1 MRWIFFVSIF
11 ALYFGANIYLL
22 FRGLHSLPQGMS
34 RIVFATAVCFL
45 ALIFLA
51 GMFFENK
58 FPVWITS
65 VIQHIGG
72 TWLISLVYLVPIVL
86 IIDIVCLINKYLPFL
101 PKFLTLNPQTTGL
114 YTFFSVAGLLV
125 IILIFGIVKF
135 NNPSVVK
142 PDFKTSK
149 QLRNSP
155 KIVVA
160 SDLHLGYVTGSN
172 KLNDFVE
179 LINSQNPDIV
189 LLCGDIFDRSVRPV
203 ESKNMLSKL
212 KEIKA
217 PLGVYVVPGNHE
229 YYGDR
234 EKAFRYLSETF
245 ILLRDSV
252 AQPAEDIYIV
262 GRDDRT
268 NANRKPLSEI
278 MQGIDHNKL
287 IILLDHQP
295 QHLEEAMN
303 AGVDF
308 QFSGHTHDGQVW
320 PVSSIARKLYE
331 KSYGYLKKGNTQYY
345 ITSGLGL
352 WGAHL
357 RIGTRSEILVLENYT
372 DINIKQ

>member
-1 MRWIFFVSIF
+1 MFFILIL
-11 ALYFGANIYLL
+11 AAYLGANIYLL
-22 FRGLHSLPQGMS
+22 IRGLHALPHGVFRTIFS
-34 RIVFATAVCFL
+34 IVVCFL
-45 ALIFLA
+45 ALIFFI

-58 FPVWITS
+58 FPIGVVS
-65 VIQHIGG
+65 VMQYIGG
-72 TWLISLVYLVPIVL
+72 TWLCSLLYFVPIVL
-86 IIDIVCLINKYLPFL
+86 VIDIVRLINRFFPFL
-101 PKFLTLNPQTTGL
+101 PKFFAVNPQATGL
-114 YTFFSVAGLLV
+114 YVFFSIV
-125 IILIFGIVKF
+125 GIVAVIFVTGVIRF
-135 NNPSVVK
+135 NNPSVIK
-142 PDFKTSK
+142 PDFKTNK
-149 QLRNSP
+149 QINSVP

-160 SDLHLGYVTGSN
+160 SDLHLGYTIGSN

-179 LINSQNPDIV
+179 FINSQNPDIV

-203 ESKNMLSKL
+203 ESKNMLAKL

-217 PLGVYVVPGNHE
+217 SKGIYAVPGNHE

-245 ILLRDSV
+245 VLLRDSI
-252 AQPAEDIYIV
+252 AKPTEDIYIV

-268 NANRKPLSEI
+268 NKNRKPLKEI

-295 QHLEEAMN
+295 QHLEEAQE

-308 QFSGHTHDGQVW
+308 QFSGHTHDGQIIPINFV
-320 PVSSIARKLYE
+320 ANKLYE
-331 KSYGYLKKGNTQYY
+331 KSYGYLKKGDTQYY

-357 RIGTRSEILVLENYT
+357 RIGTRSEIVVMENYT
-372 DINIKQ
+372 NTQK

>member
-1 MRWIFFVSIF
+1 MKWMFFISIF
-11 ALYFGANIYLL
+11 AVYLGANIYLL
-22 FRGLHSLPQGMS
+22 LRGLHALPHGGAF
-34 RIVFATAVCFL
+34 RIVFSTAVCFL
-45 ALIFLA
+45 ALIFFV

-58 FPVWITS
+58 FPIGVVS
-65 VIQHIGG
+65 VMQHIGG
-72 TWLISLVYLVPIVL
+72 TWLCSLLYFVPIVL
-86 IIDIVCLINKYLPFL
+86 IIDIVQIINRFFPFL
-101 PKFLTLNPQTTGL
+101 PGFFTANPQTTGL
-114 YTFFSVAGLLV
+114 YMFFSVV
-125 IILIFGIVKF
+125 GIVAVILVGGIIRF

-142 PDFKTSK
+142 PDFKTDK
-149 QLRNSP
+149 RINSIP

-160 SDLHLGYVTGSN
+160 SDLHLGYTTGSN

-203 ESKNMLSKL
+203 ESKNMLAKL

-217 PLGVYVVPGNHE
+217 PKGIYAVPGNHE
-229 YYGDR
+229 YYGNR

-245 ILLRDSV
+245 VLLRDSI
-252 AQPAEDIYIV
+252 AQPTEDIYII

-268 NANRKPLSEI
+268 NRKRKPLKEI
-278 MQGIDHNKL
+278 MRGIDHNKL

-295 QHLEEAMN
+295 QHLEEAQD

-308 QFSGHTHDGQVW
+308 QFSGHTHDGQVF
-320 PVSSIARKLYE
+320 PINLITRKLYE
-331 KSYGYLKKGNTQYY
+331 KSYGYLRKGNTQYY

-357 RIGTRSEILVLENYT
+357 RIGTRSEIVVLDNYT
-372 DINIKQ
+372 DIQK

>member
-1 MRWIFFVSIF
+1 MCRIVFSAAICFFALIFFV
-11 ALYFGANIYLL
+11 
-22 FRGLHSLPQGMS
+22 
-34 RIVFATAVCFL
+34 
-45 ALIFLA
+45 

-58 FPVWITS
+58 FPI
-65 VIQHIGG
+65 VIVSAMQHVGG
-72 TWLISLVYLVPIVL
+72 TWLCSLLYFVPIVL
-86 IIDIVCLINKYLPFL
+86 IIDIVRLINRFFPFL
-101 PKFLTLNPQTTGL
+101 PEFFNANPQTASV
-114 YTFFSVAGLLV
+114 YVFFSVAGTVAVILV
-125 IILIFGIVKF
+125 AGIIRF
-135 NNPSVVK
+135 NNPSVAK
-142 PDFKTSK
+142 PDFRTDK
-149 QLRNSP
+149 RINSVP

-160 SDLHLGYVTGSN
+160 SDLHLGYTIGSN

-179 LINSQNPDIV
+179 FINKQNPDIV

-203 ESKNMLSKL
+203 ESKNMLAKL

-217 PLGVYVVPGNHE
+217 PMGIYAVPGNHE

-245 ILLRDSV
+245 VLLRDSV
-252 AQPAEDIYIV
+252 AQPTGDICIV

-268 NANRKPLSEI
+268 NANRKPLKEI

-295 QHLEEAMN
+295 QHLEEALE

-320 PVSSIARKLYE
+320 PLNYVTGKLYE
-331 KSYGYLKKGNTQYY
+331 KSYGYLRKDSTQYY

-357 RIGTRSEILVLENYT
+357 RIGTRSEIVVLENYA
-372 DINIKQ
+372 DIRK

>member
-11 ALYFGANIYLL
+11 AAYFGANIYLL
-22 FRGLHSLPQGMS
+22 FRGLHSLPQGVY
-34 RIVFATAVCFL
+34 RTVFAITVCFL

-58 FPVWITS
+58 FPVRITS
-65 VIQHIGG
+65 AIQHIGG

-86 IIDIVCLINKYLPFL
+86 IIDIVCLINRYFPFL
-101 PKFLTLNPQTTGL
+101 PGFLTVNPQTAGL
-114 YTFFSVAGLLV
+114 YAFFSVAGILAL
-125 IILIFGIVKF
+125 ILIFGTVKF
-135 NNPSVVK
+135 NSPSVIK
-142 PDFKTSK
+142 SDFKTSK
-149 QLRNSP
+149 QLRKVP
-155 KIVVA
+155 KIVLA
-160 SDLHLGYVTGSN
+160 SDLHLGYVNGSR

-189 LLCGDIFDRSVRPV
+189 LLCGDIFDRSTRPL
-203 ESKNMLSKL
+203 ESKNMLAKL
-212 KEIKA
+212 REINA
-217 PLGVYVVPGNHE
+217 PLGVYAVPGNHE

-252 AQPAEDIYIV
+252 VMPSEDIYIV

-268 NANRKPLSEI
+268 NRNRKPLNEI
-278 MQGIDHNKL
+278 MQGIDHNRL

-308 QFSGHTHDGQVW
+308 QFSGHTHDGQIW
-320 PVSSIARKLYE
+320 PVSYITGKLYE

-345 ITSGLGL
+345 ITSGLGI

-372 DINIKQ
+372 DTQQ

>member
-1 MRWIFFVSIF
+1 M
-11 ALYFGANIYLL
+11 
-22 FRGLHSLPQGMS
+22 PQGVY
-34 RIVFATAVCFL
+34 RVVFVATVCFL

-58 FPVWITS
+58 FPVCMTS
-65 VIQHIGG
+65 AIQHVGG
-72 TWLISLVYLVPIVL
+72 TWLISLIYLVPIVL
-86 IIDIVCLINKYLPFL
+86 IIDIVCLINRFFPFF
-101 PKFLTLNPQTTGL
+101 PNCITANPQMSGL
-114 YTFFSVAGLLV
+114 YTFFSVAGLLA
-125 IILIFGIVKF
+125 IILVYGIIKF
-135 NNPSVVK
+135 NSPSVIK

-149 QLRNSP
+149 QVRNTP

-172 KLNDFVE
+172 KLNDFVK
-179 LINSQNPDIV
+179 LINTQNPDIV

-203 ESKNMLSKL
+203 ESKNMLAKL

-217 PLGVYVVPGNHE
+217 PLGVYAVPGNHE

-234 EKAFRYLSETF
+234 EKTFRYLSETF

-252 AQPAEDIYIV
+252 VQPAEDIYIV

-268 NANRKPLSEI
+268 NENRKPLKEI

-320 PVSSIARKLYE
+320 PVSFITSKLYE
-331 KSYGYLKKGNTQYY
+331 KSHGYLKKGETQYY
-345 ITSGLGL
+345 VTSGLGI

-357 RIGTRSEILVLENYT
+357 RIGTRSEIVVLENYT
-372 DINIKQ
+372 DTPLK

>member
-1 MRWIFFVSIF
+1 MFRVVFSAVICFFALIFFV
-11 ALYFGANIYLL
+11 
-22 FRGLHSLPQGMS
+22 
-34 RIVFATAVCFL
+34 
-45 ALIFLA
+45 

-58 FPVWITS
+58 FPI
-65 VIQHIGG
+65 VIVSAMQHVGG
-72 TWLISLVYLVPIVL
+72 TWLCSLLYFVPIVL
-86 IIDIVCLINKYLPFL
+86 IIDIVRLINRFLPFL
-101 PKFLTLNPQTTGL
+101 PKLFTVNPQITNL
-114 YTFFSVAGLLV
+114 YVFFSVVGIVA
-125 IILIFGIVKF
+125 IILVSGIIRF
-135 NNPSVVK
+135 NHPSVMK
-142 PDFKTSK
+142 PDFKTDK
-149 QLRNSP
+149 QINNIP

-160 SDLHLGYVTGSN
+160 SDLHLGYTIGSN

-179 LINSQNPDIV
+179 FINNQNPDIV
-189 LLCGDIFDRSVRPV
+189 LLCGDIFDRSIRPV

-217 PLGVYVVPGNHE
+217 PMGIYAVPGNHE
-229 YYGDR
+229 YYGNR
-234 EKAFRYLSETF
+234 EKAFRYLSEVF
-245 ILLRDSV
+245 VLLRDSV

-268 NANRKPLSEI
+268 NRNRKPLKKI

-295 QHLEEAMN
+295 QHLEEAQE

-320 PVSSIARKLYE
+320 PVSLIASKLYE

-357 RIGTRSEILVLENYT
+357 RIGTRSEIVVLENYT
-372 DINIKQ
+372 TIRK

>member
-1 MRWIFFVSIF
+1 MKWIIFASIF
-11 ALYFGANIYLL
+11 AAYFGANIYLL
-22 FRGLHSLPQGMS
+22 LRSLHSLPHGWFRTVLS
-34 RIVFATAVCFL
+34 ILICFL
-45 ALIFLA
+45 ALIFFA

-58 FPVWITS
+58 FPVGAVS
-65 VIQHIGG
+65 VMQHAGG
-72 TWLISLVYLVPIVL
+72 TWLCSLLYFVPIVL
-86 IIDIVCLINKYLPFL
+86 FIDIVRLINKFFRFL
-101 PKFLTLNPQTTGL
+101 PAFMTVNPQTTSL
-114 YTFFSVAGLLV
+114 YVFFSVT
-125 IILIFGIVKF
+125 GIVALILVSGIIKF

-142 PDFKTSK
+142 PCFKTDK
-149 QLRNSP
+149 QISSVP

-160 SDLHLGYVTGSN
+160 SDLHLGYTIGNS

-179 LINSQNPDIV
+179 FINSQNPDIV
-189 LLCGDIFDRSVRPV
+189 LLCGDIFDRSMRPV

-217 PLGVYVVPGNHE
+217 PGGIYAVPGNHE

-234 EKAFRYLSETF
+234 EKAFRYLSEVF
-245 ILLRDSV
+245 VLLRDSI
-252 AQPAEDIYIV
+252 AQPTEDIYIV

-268 NANRKPLSEI
+268 DRNRKPLKEI

-295 QHLEEAMN
+295 QHLEEAQD

-308 QFSGHTHDGQVW
+308 QFSGHTHDGQIW
-320 PVSSIARKLYE
+320 PASFIASKLYE

-345 ITSGLGL
+345 VTSGLGL

-357 RIGTRSEILVLENYT
+357 RIGTRSEIVVLENYA
-372 DINIKQ
+372 DIRK